1 MKVRGKKKGGGE
13 GGARWLTTFNDL
25 MTNLMVFFLLLFS
38 MGHISTAK
46 NKDFTRALQ
55 SGLGVLLEGEQVEV
69 IVVDEGG
76 YGGGGESKAE
86 GDLHGGG
93 ELSAQPQID
102 SSFLSEGAESL
113 ASRVQGLEELKGI
126 STKETRRGLLIR
138 LENEIFF
145 DSGKAEIREGA
156 LTALEKVGAIIKDIP
171 NNVRVE
177 GHTDNVPINTD
188 RFPSN
193 WELSTHR
200 ALAVVR
206 YFIENGGVDP
216 ARLSAAGYGESRP
229 VAPNDSSADRVRNRR
244 VEILLVK

>member
-1 MKVRGKKKGGGE
+1 MKVREKKKSGGE
-13 GGARWLTTFNDL
+13 GGAKWLTTFNDL

-69 IVVDEGG
+69 IVADEGG
-76 YGGGGESKAE
+76 YGGGTEAG
-86 GDLHGGG
+86 GDLQGGG
-93 ELSAQPQID
+93 ELSSKTQID
-102 SSFLSEGAESL
+102 STLLFEGADSL
-113 ASRVQGLEELKGI
+113 ASRLQGLEELKGI
-126 STKETRRGLLIR
+126 STKETSRGLLIR

-171 NNVRVE
+171 NSVRVE
-177 GHTDNVPINTD
+177 GHTDNVPIKTD
-188 RFPSN
+188 KFPSN

-200 ALAVVR
+200 ALAVVQF
-206 YFIENGGVDP
+206 FIDRAGVEP

-229 VAPNDSSADRVRNRR
+229 VAPNDSIADRARNRR